1 MIRSLSNIFS
11 DKVNIPIQTQDKDNL
26 FLVVVEEGA
35 LSAIKRLFLQGL
47 PSNSY
52 AISLD
57 VDTASLS
64 EDDKKIFSRINHYL
78 DKKIK
83 PV

>member
-47 PSNSY
+47 PSNSL
-52 AISLD
+52 SL
-57 VDTASLS
+57 
-64 EDDKKIFSRINHYL
+64 IHI
-78 DKKIK
+78 
-83 PV
+83 

>member
-35 LSAIKRLFLQGL
+35 LSAIKDYSCKGCLLIVTQFLWML
-47 PSNSY
+47 
-52 AISLD
+52 ILH
-57 VDTASLS
+57 
-64 EDDKKIFSRINHYL
+64 R
-78 DKKIK
+78 
-83 PV
+83 

>member
-57 VDTASLS
+57 VAIQSQWMFAISYQILRF
-64 EDDKKIFSRINHYL
+64 I
-78 DKKIK
+78 
-83 PV
+83 